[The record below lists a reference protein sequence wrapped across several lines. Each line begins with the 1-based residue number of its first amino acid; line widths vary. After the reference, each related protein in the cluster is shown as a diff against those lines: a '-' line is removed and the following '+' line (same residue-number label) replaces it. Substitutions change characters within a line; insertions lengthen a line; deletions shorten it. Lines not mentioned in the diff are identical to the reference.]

1 MHKICLP
8 IILQR
13 FQSWMTHV
21 RYFSRRENK
30 RHFLSW
36 NCLVTWLT
44 SATTEIS
51 FCTASQK
58 GNDVFS
64 HREKYLTCVIQ
75 LWKRCKWPCCT
86 RISPKPISI
95 HQKCYE
101 VRSFWCVCLG
111 ETRYGLVRCTCRY
124 GGFTAVDGGTDS
136 QLCSK
141 HTAVA
146 DQTVCKYDR
155 SLPRY
160 TFSLTGY
167 PEIAHIYRPQIALKS
182 PKNLTDSHF
191 SWEKLQISFFWR
203 FRAKSRLWLA
213 ATVFITITT
222 YRRNVWNWHFL

>member
-1 MHKICLP
+1 MLASFSGSESA
-8 IILQR
+8 ILCR
-13 FQSWMTHV
+13 GCMTTSGL
-21 RYFSRRENK
+21 RGRRGAVLTY
-30 RHFLSW
+30 RPRSTDAFAARGASMTTPRRLIFL
-36 NCLVTWLT
+36 
-44 SATTEIS
+44 E
-51 FCTASQK
+51 
-58 GNDVFS
+58 FS
-64 HREKYLTCVIQ
+64 HTSGIRTATSSRSVNCVYFHIFRI
-75 LWKRCKWPCCT
+75 LPPKFWGPKTRKWPF
-86 RISPKPISI
+86 
-95 HQKCYE
+95 QQF
-101 VRSFWCVCLG
+101 VRH
-111 ETRYGLVRCTCRY
+111 TRYYDGTVRCTCRY
-124 GGFTAVDGGTDS
+124 GGLTAVDGGTDS
-136 QLCSK
+136 QLSWCSK

-203 FRAKSRLWLA
+203 FRAKSRLWLS